1 MRRIILLAAALGA
14 AHAADSCTAV
24 SATADSGWCKGTT
37 LSLNTCL
44 PADTTSST
52 GNAVVLSPSAPCN
65 SPPASHAQGE
75 SGEDVQTVR
84 SRWGVKVTQVKRS
97 KRGLRALRTHDALIE
112 LCSSQIKANLNALG
126 KSACDELAE
135 SLDCTAIGGKANP
148 DYCKENGHFCKQY
161 VASFSAMGKCDGT
174 CPVTTFD
181 MKQSCCSDWA
191 KMVEYMCTGVDKA
204 IMDALVRILLAAC
217 TYTGALPCLEHNSAL
232 LLTDIG
238 VELSFFRH

>member
-1 MRRIILLAAALGA
+1 
-14 AHAADSCTAV
+14 
-24 SATADSGWCKGTT
+24 
-37 LSLNTCL
+37 
-44 PADTTSST
+44 
-52 GNAVVLSPSAPCN
+52 
-65 SPPASHAQGE
+65 
-75 SGEDVQTVR
+75 
-84 SRWGVKVTQVKRS
+84 
-97 KRGLRALRTHDALIE
+97 
-112 LCSSQIKANLNALG
+112 
-126 KSACDELAE
+126 
-135 SLDCTAIGGKANP
+135 
-148 DYCKENGHFCKQY
+148 
-161 VASFSAMGKCDGT
+161 MGKCDGT